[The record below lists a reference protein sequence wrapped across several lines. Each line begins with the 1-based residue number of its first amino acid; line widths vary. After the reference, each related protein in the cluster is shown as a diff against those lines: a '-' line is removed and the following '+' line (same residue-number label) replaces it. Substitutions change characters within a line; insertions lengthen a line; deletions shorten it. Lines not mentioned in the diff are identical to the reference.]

1 MVTTEEEL
9 NRLQLA
15 GAARLLALAMDRDP
29 SWPEQELGAMLAHQ
43 WSSEL
48 AVDLRG
54 LPGVRS
60 EMVEELALAASPP
73 IRTFADLLWHEK
85 PPAKLLN
92 WAKEFAKQA
101 AVNPSRPL
109 PLAMSKVLY
118 SLTLLVAKRCDY
130 CISSQSDTSR
140 MRGAAWLLGQT
151 WIDERTRQLVRRC
164 LE

>member
-1 MVTTEEEL
+1 MVRTQEEL
-9 NRLQLA
+9 DRLQDA
-15 GAARLLALAMDRDP
+15 GAARLLALAMDGDP

-54 LPGVRS
+54 LAGVSS
-60 EMVEELALAASPP
+60 EMVEELALAANPP

-85 PPAKLLN
+85 PPATLLS
-92 WAKEFAKQA
+92 WVKEFAKQA
-101 AVNPSRPL
+101 SVHPSRPL
-109 PLAMSKVLY
+109 PLAMSKALY
-118 SLTLLVAKRCDY
+118 SLTLLVAKRCGY
-130 CISSQSDTSR
+130 RISSQSDTSR

-151 WIDERTRQLVRRC
+151 WINEQTRQLVRRC